1 MIHTITYFSSI
12 RHLPTSLWKTILRQ
26 NRIYSSYC
34 VVVYICITVGDL
46 IVNRGWFWIHS
57 PFPSSKTRQDKHIC
71 SLHAKMWKTNQFYF
85 KRYNK
90 NQNKFSKPLVFFNK
104 IKKKVLPPKKIKQTN
119 KNKKNP
125 PRQKKS
131 SILNFCQN
139 LFMS

>member
-1 MIHTITYFSSI
+1 
-12 RHLPTSLWKTILRQ
+12 
-26 NRIYSSYC
+26 
-34 VVVYICITVGDL
+34 
-46 IVNRGWFWIHS
+46 
-57 PFPSSKTRQDKHIC
+57 
-71 SLHAKMWKTNQFYF
+71 MWKTNQFYF

>member
-1 MIHTITYFSSI
+1 MEDIGNLGY
-12 RHLPTSLWKTILRQ
+12 K
-26 NRIYSSYC
+26 
-34 VVVYICITVGDL
+34 
-46 IVNRGWFWIHS
+46 
-57 PFPSSKTRQDKHIC
+57 
-71 SLHAKMWKTNQFYF
+71 F

-131 SILNFCQN
+131 SIQN
-139 LFMS
+139 GRYWKLGL